1 MKQLT
6 LELFLQF
13 FGISAASGI
22 VYNNDY
28 LQIISDDANVLYT
41 YDIKKENL
49 SKNSLLSDLSLQENV
64 AKTIKKDFEA
74 ITTDGEH
81 YFLFGSGSTS
91 NRKELIELDVKTKEL
106 IAKHDLEI
114 LYESMKSFAQ
124 IGDEDFNIEGVVVD
138 GETWYFFN
146 RGNGPT
152 SANGIFTVTAKNLLE
167 DFNIVYNPIE
177 LPKIEGHQTSFTDAT
192 LVDNKLFFL
201 ATAEKTSSTYHDGEI
216 AGSIIGRI
224 NPKKMKLEKTRQ
236 ISQTNKF
243 EGLSLY
249 KKEGK
254 NLAFL
259 LCEDPDNP
267 ETKTTSIYKLS
278 FKN

>member
-22 VYNNDY
+22 IYNNDY

-64 AKTIKKDFEA
+64 PKAIKKDFES

-81 YFLFGSGSTS
+81 YFLFGSGSTT

-106 IAKHDLEI
+106 IATHDLEI
-114 LYESMKSFAQ
+114 LYESMKSFSQ
-124 IGDEDFNIEGVVVD
+124 ISDEDFNIEGVVVD

-152 SANGIFTVTAKNLLE
+152 TANGVFTVTAKNLLE

-177 LPKIEGHQTSFTDAT
+177 LPKIDGHQTGFTDAVM
-192 LVDNKLFFL
+192 VDNKLYFI
-201 ATAEKTSSTYHDGEI
+201 AAAEKTSSTYHDGEI

-224 NPKKMKLEKTRQ
+224 NPKKMKLEKARQ
-236 ISQTNKF
+236 INQTNKF

-254 NLAFL
+254 KLEFL

-267 ETKTTSIYKLS
+267 DTKTTSIYKLS